1 MLLDRFDAL
10 TGRLS
15 LWLVRVGAV
24 VLAAMMLM
32 TFLDVVGR
40 YVFNSPIVGTYDM
53 TQLYMGLIVYLGIGY
68 TTHRRAHISVDLL
81 TGRLGTRARLWFD
94 LLAQVIS
101 GVLAALICWQ
111 LWSIAGDSVDNNDLT
126 QIWELPI
133 FPVVYVMAAAS
144 VLMVAA
150 LASQLLRTVV
160 AIATGR
166 PLPPETA

>member
-15 LWLVRVGAV
+15 LWLVRAGAM
-24 VLAAMMLM
+24 VLALMMLM

-40 YVFNSPIVGTYDM
+40 YVFNSPIVGTVDM
-53 TQLYMGLIVYLGIGY
+53 TELYMGLIVYLGIGY

-81 TGRLGTRARLWFD
+81 TGRLGARARLWFD

-101 GVLAALICWQ
+101 GILVALICWQ
-111 LWSIAGDSVDNNDLT
+111 LWDIAGDTLDNNDST
-126 QIWELPI
+126 RVWELRI

-150 LASQLLRTVV
+150 LLSQLLRTMV
-160 AIATGR
+160 AIASGR
-166 PLPPETA
+166 PLPPETN